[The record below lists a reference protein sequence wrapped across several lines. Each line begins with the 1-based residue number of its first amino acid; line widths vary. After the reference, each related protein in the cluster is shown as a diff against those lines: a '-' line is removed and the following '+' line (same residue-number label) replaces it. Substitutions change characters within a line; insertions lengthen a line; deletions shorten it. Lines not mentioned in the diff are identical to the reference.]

1 MKFNFV
7 TMTDALGGDSSGLE
21 EFVVRNSTTDEA
33 TYPQ

>member
-7 TMTDALGGDSSGLE
+7 TMTDALGGDSATLAAFE
-21 EFVVRNSTTDEA
+21 LRNVATDEA